1 MATDPSFADFVLD
14 LLKGAGETTVRRMF
28 GEYALYLDGKVVALL
43 CDDQF
48 FLKPTAAGLAALG
61 TPKQAPPYPG
71 AKLYYLIDEGLDDRE
86 ALQRLVRLTADAL
99 PLPKPKKPKVKAEK
113 PRSPKPRSKV

>member
-1 MATDPSFADFVLD
+1 MATDKTFADYVLD
-14 LLKGAGETTVRRMF
+14 LLQGAGELAVRRMF

-43 CDDQF
+43 CDNQF

-61 TPKQAPPYPG
+61 KPREAPPYPG

-86 ALQRLVRLTADAL
+86 ALQRVVRLTADVL
-99 PLPKPKKPKVKAEK
+99 PLPKPKKPKPRVAKSERK
-113 PRSPKPRSKV
+113 PPSKG